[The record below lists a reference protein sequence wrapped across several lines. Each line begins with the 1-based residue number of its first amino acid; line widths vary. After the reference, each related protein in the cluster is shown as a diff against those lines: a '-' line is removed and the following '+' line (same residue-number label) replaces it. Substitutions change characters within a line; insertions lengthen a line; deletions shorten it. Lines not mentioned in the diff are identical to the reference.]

1 MRTIFSVVSMCA
13 LLFVVYYQIT
23 YIKADWCSSEIS
35 IIKDQ
40 ISSMYFMYGLDE
52 LTIEKGK

>member
-1 MRTIFSVVSMCA
+1 MMIV
-13 LLFVVYYQIT
+13 LFYQQQKI
-23 YIKADWCSSEIS
+23 YDSNWCSSEIS

-52 LTIEKGK
+52 LTIEKGKMNNE